1 MGEFSKYIFICSQS
15 PFILIHPQLD
25 KLTLFFKEQT
35 WVDRKYETLIML
47 NQVTAAMQL
56 AYSLYLGGGG
66 PPSPLLHERTHP
78 SKVLS
83 DRLVNKG
90 VKEIYFDEHKQAFST
105 ISIIYIIK
113 CYVKCRTW
121 IVI

>member
-56 AYSLYLGGGG
+56 AYSLYLGGVVHQAL
-66 PPSPLLHERTHP
+66 SCMRELTHQR
-78 SKVLS
+78 SCQI
-83 DRLVNKG
+83 G
-90 VKEIYFDEHKQAFST
+90 
-105 ISIIYIIK
+105 
-113 CYVKCRTW
+113 
-121 IVI
+121 